1 LFLYA
6 CLSNTC
12 ILCRLDTRPSV
23 SLPSLP
29 SLPSL
34 AAGTHPGRCPP
45 FPRSDGPVGPADANV
60 SSSSQVPKLEKA
72 KLKRQ
77 KREKNSTLV
86 QEITGH
92 WEQLRQTSTA
102 KEKKVEL
109 VGKIL
114 DACGDRLGDVAASHT
129 ASRIIQSCVKH
140 GDAGQRE
147 RVQEAVLGSG
157 RGVVELSKNPYSR
170 FVVSKLIMTASK
182 GQLGGAWLDCFGD
195 PGCLSS
201 SAVAVCRP
209 VNVQYCVIFLRRLPH
224 CGQLAV

>member
-1 LFLYA
+1 M
-6 CLSNTC
+6 
-12 ILCRLDTRPSV
+12 
-23 SLPSLP
+23 
-29 SLPSL
+29 
-34 AAGTHPGRCPP
+34 
-45 FPRSDGPVGPADANV
+45 DGPARHAPNV

-72 KLKRQ
+72 KLKKQ
-77 KREKNSTLV
+77 KREKNSTLI
-86 QEITGH
+86 QEITGY

-140 GDAGQRE
+140 GNAGQRE

-170 FVVSKLIMTASK
+170 FVVSKLIMTAGK
-182 GQLGGAWLDCFGD
+182 GRLGGTWC
-195 PGCLSS
+195 GCDLVSGLPS
-201 SAVAVCRP
+201 SAFLFRRRSLPAGERTILRYLPEVVAP
-209 VNVQYCVIFLRRLPH
+209 VWATGCMNEDDC
-224 CGQLAV
+224 C